1 MTVGAAYLDQRL
13 SVLDHGRGV
22 LEQLLEVNRGRGESW
37 HAPGATRLAG

>member
-22 LEQLLEVNRGRGESW
+22 REQLLE
-37 HAPGATRLAG
+37 